1 MRKRWWILI
10 LTALIILSG
19 CVQTRTEH
27 ETCSIPETV
36 TDSQKDGIIIQDSL
50 DPDKELANIQIMA
63 EKVDESAETE
73 PKQKTVEQVISE
85 AESSDEQKPE
95 MDQENGQVNDQVNE
109 QVDGPAEP
117 DEAADPTEEIMEIE
131 VPEPELMD
139 EHNDPDPESTDSSD
153 LEVLSEPETESE
165 LESESTA
172 VTEPESEMDTES
184 ETVITQ
190 PESETNPEPE
200 SEPEP
205 ETVTEYESAFDIDY
219 WVSYAYSLAAWK
231 GLNLD
236 PSATDCWDNPIMA
249 NSDCIYLERDLN
261 NRLDRY
267 AGDEGITDVWIWY
280 EDLGEGRYLIYIGY
294 A

>member
-1 MRKRWWILI
+1 MRKQWWILI
-10 LTALIILSG
+10 LTALIILTG
-19 CVQTRTEH
+19 CSQTRTGQ
-27 ETCSIPETV
+27 ETSSIPETV
-36 TDSQKDGIIIQDSL
+36 PDSQKDGMIILDSL
-50 DPDKELANIQIMA
+50 DPDKEPASIQTVA
-63 EKVDESAETE
+63 ETTDKSAEIGL
-73 PKQKTVEQVISE
+73 KLKTVEQVISE
-85 AESSDEQKPE
+85 AESSDDQKPE
-95 MDQENGQVNDQVNE
+95 MEQENGQVNDQVNE
-109 QVDGPAEP
+109 QVDDPTEP
-117 DEAADPTEEIMEIE
+117 DEAADPAEEITEIE

-190 PESETNPEPE
+190 PESETDPEPE

-205 ETVTEYESAFDIDY
+205 ETVPESESAFDIDY
-219 WVSYAYSLAAWK
+219 WVSYAYSLAAGK
-231 GLNLD
+231 GLNLN
-236 PSATDCWDNPIMA
+236 PSATDCWDNPITA
-249 NSDCIYLERDLN
+249 NADCIYLERDLN